1 MKLTELTP
9 WFASLK
15 RATLAG
21 LILTMNGC
29 AMLEPI
35 ETTEVE
41 QATTV
46 VDAVEGD
53 KSQES
58 SGNMEDALR
67 SRVDPVPG
75 DPAWA
80 PVHPKQKPEH
90 YAAATGSLFNP
101 DHISDM
107 YDDSKPRGLGDIITV
122 TLDETT
128 RATKTANADMS
139 KTNNSQMEPL
149 SVGGQVLQ
157 VGGGNYTFSYDMN
170 STNTFAGDASA
181 KQSNSISGYIT
192 VEVVEVLNNGNLV
205 IRGEKWLTLN
215 TGDEYI
221 RLSGTIRP
229 DDISFDNTIASNR
242 VSNARIQYSGTGAQQ
257 DMQEPGFLARFFN
270 VAL

>member
-1 MKLTELTP
+1 MKRICL
-9 WFASLK
+9 
-15 RATLAG
+15 LA
-21 LILTMNGC
+21 LITTMSGC

-35 ETTEVE
+35 ETDEVT

-53 KSQES
+53 KSKDES
-58 SGNMEDALR
+58 SGIVDTLR
-67 SRVDPVPG
+67 GRNDPVAG

-80 PVHPKQKPEH
+80 PIHPKQKPEH
-90 YAAATGSLFNP
+90 YAAATGSLFSP
-101 DHISDM
+101 EHITDL
-107 YDDSKPRGLGDIITV
+107 YDDSKPRGIGDIITV

-128 RATKTANADMS
+128 SATKSANADLS
-139 KTNNSQMEPL
+139 KTNEAQMDP
-149 SVGGQVLQ
+149 LQ
-157 VGGGNYTFSYDMN
+157 VGGEELKVGGKYNFSYDLN
-170 STNTFAGDASA
+170 NTNTYAGDSSA

-192 VEVVEVLNNGNLV
+192 VEVIEVLANGNLV
-205 IRGEKWLTLN
+205 IRGEKWMTLN

-229 DDISFDNTIASNR
+229 DDINFDNTIASNR
-242 VSNARIQYSGTGAQQ
+242 VSNARIQYSGTGLSQ